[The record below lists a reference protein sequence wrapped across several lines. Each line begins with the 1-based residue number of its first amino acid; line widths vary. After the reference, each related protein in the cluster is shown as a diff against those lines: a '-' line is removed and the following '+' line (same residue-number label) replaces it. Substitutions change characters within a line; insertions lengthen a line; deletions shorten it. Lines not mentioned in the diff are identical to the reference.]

1 MSGAFLRLSGNE
13 RIAVLRAALRLLSLK
28 LRLRRPRV
36 GQKTGKAGRVDR
48 ERARRLAHLVRRTA
62 EELPFATTCLDR
74 AFVLTSL
81 LEHESLDA
89 TLRIG
94 IRTDTAEMLDAH
106 AWVEHA
112 GESLLVDREREYHS
126 FEAPLTANWR

>member
-1 MSGAFLRLSGNE
+1 MRSFFRLSGHE
-13 RIAVLRAALRLLSLK
+13 RRTVFSAALRLVF
-28 LRLRRPRV
+28 LRLHFRRPRV
-36 GQKTGKAGRVDR
+36 GHKTDNPQRRIDPV
-48 ERARRLAHLVRRTA
+48 RAQRLAHLVRRTA

-74 AFVLTSL
+74 AFVLTSI
-81 LEHESLDA
+81 LESESLEA

-94 IRTDTAEMLDAH
+94 IRTERAEKLEAH

-112 GESLLVDREREYHS
+112 GENLLVGDGPEYDS